1 MNKNFFPLK
10 TGHKASDEYF
20 KNLAI
25 WHNIDLV
32 KAFFLGA
39 LISSIILF
47 LTWKIIES
55 LYLKL
60 HS

>member
-25 WHNIDLV
+25 WHDIDLV
-32 KAFFLGA
+32 KAFTFGMVGGVI
-39 LISSIILF
+39 ISILVV
-47 LTWKIIES
+47 LS
-55 LYLKL
+55 L
-60 HS
+60 

>member
-20 KNLAI
+20 KNLAV

-47 LTWKIIES
+47 LTWS
-55 LYLKL
+55 LFN
-60 HS
+60 

>member
-25 WHNIDLV
+25 WHDIDLM
-32 KAFFLGA
+32 KAYILGA
-39 LISSIILF
+39 CTSPIILF
-47 LTWKIIES
+47 CIWGLFN
-55 LYLKL
+55 
-60 HS
+60 